1 MAGRLLVVE
10 DDPAISRSLM
20 RLLARDEYYVETRE
34 SAEKAI
40 ERIAEDPSFDL
51 ALLDVALPGRD
62 GFYCCRRL
70 REMGWRKPVI
80 MLTGRGHSQD
90 KVSGLECGADDY
102 VTKPFDPAELLARV
116 RAHLRRSRDYNVT
129 DGDGNTIVIGPDL
142 SVDLKRRD
150 AIVDGKPAG
159 LTDREYELLELM
171 ARNLDA
177 ALDKSWLFEEIWG
190 CTPDQGMKALAVYVR
205 RLRQKIEADENNPR
219 YLMTVRGF
227 GYKLVPSSTTAE
239 T

>member
-1 MAGRLLVVE
+1 MAGRLLIVE
-10 DDPAISRSLM
+10 DDPAIARSLM
-20 RLLARDEYYVETRE
+20 RLLARDEYYVEAKDT
-34 SAEKAI
+34 AEKAI
-40 ERIAEDPSFDL
+40 DRISEDPSFDL

-80 MLTGRGHSQD
+80 MLTGRGQSQD

-102 VTKPFDPAELLARV
+102 VTKPFDPTELLARV
-116 RAHLRRSRDYNVT
+116 RAQLRRSRDYNVS
-129 DGDGNTIVIGPDL
+129 DENANEIVLGPDL
-142 SVDLKRRD
+142 VVDLKRHD
-150 AIVDGKPAG
+150 AIVGGKPAG
-159 LTDREYELLELM
+159 LTDREYELLALM
-171 ARNLDA
+171 ARNLDT

-205 RLRQKIEADENNPR
+205 RLRQKIEVDENNPQ

-227 GYKLVPSSTTAE
+227 GYKLVPKSMP
-239 T
+239 